1 MKATEIR
8 FTRRFNLGDY
18 EHEEYTLVARID
30 ENEDIQEVTEEL
42 KSAVLEAF
50 KGKAEE
56 TKTKIKEKKNARTAK
71 ARDTDD
77 EDSNEG
83 AEPEGNES
91 TDGESPDD
99 DEAPDSKDSDNAD
112 DSTDDGETTD
122 SDVKTKGKS
131 KGAEKGAEKGAKKG
145 KSESTSG
152 KKYRSKAQDYN
163 REIEQ
168 HKEIFSG
175 VLKSVNPDWK
185 KSEASKNKAKEVSQ
199 KMEGKE
205 FLDAN
210 GEVLDSFTADMKKLL
225 MGKSKK

>member
-1 MKATEIR
+1 MKVTEAK
-8 FTRRFNLGDY
+8 FTRRFRLADY
-18 EHEEYTLVARID
+18 EHEEYTVSAIV
-30 ENEDIQEVTEEL
+30 EDKDDVGEVIGEL
-42 KSAVLEAF
+42 KESVLAAF
-50 KGKAEE
+50 TGKAEE
-56 TKTKIKEKKNARTAK
+56 TKTKEKKNARTAK

-91 TDGESPDD
+91 TDGESSDD

-112 DSTDDGETTD
+112 DSTDEGETTD

-131 KGAEKGAEKGAKKG
+131 KGAEKGAKKG

-210 GEVLDSFTADMKKLL
+210 GEVLDSFTADVKKLL